1 MRAKSL
7 MATTALMGAAFMAGG
22 SGQALA
28 ADKDPVDECRKD
40 IALTVSG
47 QVNRAFLYADNGVV
61 DDFFFV
67 DNDHSSTR
75 VRFRAIGRINCD
87 LKVGAQLEVQFE
99 SNSSASIR
107 FKQRGQASANNF
119 TERKLEVWF
128 DSETWGRL
136 WLGQGDTASNG
147 VSEVDLSK
155 TDIVG
160 FSSVPDLAGGLEFEN
175 GVRIGSVFSNFD
187 GLSRVDRVRYD
198 TPTIAGFMLSS
209 SWTDDNEWDIALRY
223 AQKFNGHKFAAAV
236 GYYDGERGQGFC
248 CDYGISGSASILFSN
263 GFNLTF
269 AAAMQDGLNSPNDRK
284 AYFYYGKAGWIF
296 DLIDWGYT
304 AISADI
310 AYNKNVNA
318 AGDEAWAYGF
328 QAVQKIDWVGT
339 ELYFGA
345 RVHELDHGGVVT
357 INAAG
362 VNFLNQI
369 NATSDPDN
377 VVVVMTGARVKF

>member
-7 MATTALMGAAFMAGG
+7 MATTALMGAAFMAGA
-22 SGQALA
+22 SDQALA

-67 DNDHSSTR
+67 DNDNSSTR
-75 VRFRAIGRINCD
+75 LRFRAIGRINCD
-87 LKVGAQLEVQFE
+87 LKVGAQVEVQFE
-99 SNSSASIR
+99 SNTSSGIR
-107 FKQRGQASANNF
+107 FKQSGQAGANNF

-147 VSEVDLSK
+147 ISEIDLSK
-155 TDIVG
+155 TGVIAYSGIED
-160 FSSVPDLAGGLEFEN
+160 FAGGLEFEN
-175 GVRIGSVFSNFD
+175 GVRIRSVFDNFD

-198 TPTIAGFMLSS
+198 TPTIAGFQLSS
-209 SWTDDNEWDIALRY
+209 SWTEDNEWDIALRY
-223 AQKFNGHKFAAAV
+223 AQKFNGHKFAAGVA
-236 GYYDGERGQGFC
+236 YYDGERGQGFC
-248 CDYGISGSASILFSN
+248 CDYGIHGSASILFSN

-284 AYFYYGKAGWIF
+284 AYMYYGKAGWIL

-304 AISADI
+304 AIAADV
-310 AYNKNVNA
+310 AYNRNVNA
-318 AGDEAWAYGF
+318 AGDEAWSYGAYV
-328 QAVQKIDWVGT
+328 VQKIDWVGT
-339 ELYFGA
+339 ELYAGV
-345 RVHELDHGGVVT
+345 RVHTLDHGGVVT
-357 INAAG
+357 GPVAG
-362 VNFLNQI
+362 TNFLNQI
-369 NATSDPDN
+369 NATSDPDD
-377 VVVVMTGARVKF
+377 VVAVMTGARVKF